1 MRMLI
6 SIICL
11 TTALALTAQEK
22 ALADYEKIFLKATSV
37 NKNVIFVFG
46 HKHCGWCRVFD
57 RYHADPEIKRILDP
71 EYIIHKIDIIK
82 SKAGKRLFNHY
93 NLPGTPV
100 WMIFNPE
107 RELLS
112 TGKNQYSQIIG
123 YPFKQAEID
132 LYLDEIRKTSQNIDE
147 SELEILSEKL
157 LDYGNSRKK

>member
-71 EYIIHKIDIIK
+71 E
-82 SKAGKRLFNHY
+82 
-93 NLPGTPV
+93 
-100 WMIFNPE
+100 
-107 RELLS
+107 
-112 TGKNQYSQIIG
+112 
-123 YPFKQAEID
+123 
-132 LYLDEIRKTSQNIDE
+132 
-147 SELEILSEKL
+147 
-157 LDYGNSRKK
+157 